1 MTQLL
6 HNFSCDV
13 RGVGRNIH
21 LYLTASFFAYLGMG
35 AGNVL
40 INLYLMNMGFNED
53 FVGIFLSVKL
63 ISTGVLAIPSGIITK
78 KMGYKWSLKLAL
90 LLVGAGILLLT
101 YFPITEIVLLSAL
114 LWGLGLSFFAVSA
127 PPFLQENCPPR
138 LRQQAFSYNF
148 SVMMISMMFGNLFS
162 GLMVENL
169 GYTIDI
175 NYRITLTFFAVI
187 TLLGLIPLT
196 FIKENLIL
204 EKTKFSRQIEDIKRV
219 VVDNKSIGKL
229 LLCHGMIG
237 FGAGLIVPLFN
248 VFLQESAG
256 ASEGQIGT
264 ILALSQTSTAVAGLL
279 TPWIVPKLGKI
290 KTVTYLRMASI
301 PFLILIASGN
311 SLYFVGLAFIFRG
324 SLMNMTHPVELEFSM
339 QLVNKEQRPSLSALL
354 KTVESSTRA
363 FSVVLGGFLMSNV
376 SYTISY
382 YLTCSLYLIT
392 AVLFYYWFKNKE
404 GLQKVVDN
412 KSVNV

>member
-1 MTQLL
+1 MNQLF
-6 HNFSCDV
+6 HSFSNDV
-13 RGVGRNIH
+13 AGVGRNIH

-40 INLYLMNMGFNED
+40 INLYLMNVGFNED

-63 ISTGVLAIPSGIITK
+63 ISTGLLAIPCGIITK

-90 LLVGAGILLLT
+90 FLVGSGILLLT
-101 YFPITEIVLLSAL
+101 YFPIRQLVLISAL

-162 GLMVENL
+162 GIMVESL
-169 GYTIDI
+169 GYTLNI
-175 NYRITLTFFAVI
+175 NYTITLTFFAVI
-187 TLLGLIPLT
+187 TLLGLIPLS
-196 FIKENLIL
+196 FIKEQVVL
-204 EKTKFSRQIEDIKRV
+204 EKTNLYSQLRDIKNV
-219 VVDNKSIGKL
+219 VTQNSSIGKL
-229 LLCHGMIG
+229 LFCHGMIG

-248 VFLQESAG
+248 VFLQGQVG

-264 ILALSQTSTAVAGLL
+264 ILALSQTSTAIAGLL
-279 TPWIVPKLGKI
+279 TPWIVPRLGKI
-290 KTVTYLRMASI
+290 KTITYLRMASI
-301 PFLILIASGN
+301 PFLILIATGN

-363 FSVVLGGFLMSNV
+363 FSVILGGFLMSNV
-376 SYTISY
+376 SYTVSY
-382 YLTCSLYLIT
+382 YLTCTLYLIT
-392 AVLFYYWFKNKE
+392 AVLFYVWFKDKQHTKKNI
-404 GLQKVVDN
+404 DN
-412 KSVNV
+412 KTINV